1 MVESSRLNG
10 TLEKTTGIYITKLI
24 MSHLYSSFMDSSL
37 ASSSSVVRFTNE
49 GPLSTT
55 VRFDNLKCKRK

>member
-10 TLEKTTGIYITKLI
+10 TLEKTIYVTKLL

-55 VRFDNLKCKRK
+55 VRFDNLKCKKK